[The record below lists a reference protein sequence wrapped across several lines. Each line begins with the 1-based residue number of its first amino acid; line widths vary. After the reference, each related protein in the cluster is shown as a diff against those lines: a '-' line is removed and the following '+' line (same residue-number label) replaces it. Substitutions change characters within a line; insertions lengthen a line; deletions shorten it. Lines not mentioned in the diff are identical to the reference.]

1 MDMPPPVT
9 EAPGAPTASVP
20 IAPSLAPAWSRPA
33 VMLPLLAVFA
43 VVAAWFPSFSTE
55 STVMI
60 LISGG
65 LLFWLGFSPVVP
77 RQPSPRRLD
86 SVALWWLVPTG
97 ALLVVEA
104 INFGLGSTY
113 DHPTLSKLTDP
124 VLQRYPAKAAMYF
137 AWLTSFWGMV
147 RR

>member
-1 MDMPPPVT
+1 
-9 EAPGAPTASVP
+9 
-20 IAPSLAPAWSRPA
+20 
-33 VMLPLLAVFA
+33 MLPLLALFA
-43 VVAAWFPSFSTE
+43 VVAARFPSFSTGA
-55 STVMI
+55 TVMVM
-60 LISGG
+60 ISGG
-65 LLFWLGFSPVVP
+65 LLFWLGLSTAVP

-124 VLQRYPAKAAMYF
+124 VLQRYPAKVAFYF
-137 AWLTSFWGMV
+137 GWLASFWGLV